1 MPSLDIMISLLG
13 DVEAMETLGRCIRD
27 QRLSRNFSQAYV
39 AAIVGI
45 TLPTYRKIEAG
56 EGNVEFR
63 HVVRTLGVFGY
74 CDALKDLLP
83 AVSPALT
90 RRELLNPV
98 GRKRASRSRRRP

>member
-1 MPSLDIMISLLG
+1 MISLLG
-13 DVEAMETLGRCIRD
+13 DLEAMEQLGRHLRD

-39 AAIVGI
+39 AGIVGI

-74 CDALKDLLP
+74 CDALKDLIP
-83 AVSPALT
+83 AVSPAIT
-90 RRELLNPV
+90 RKELLDPI
-98 GRKRASRSRRRP
+98 GRKRASRPRRHQ